1 MSEIFQKIYDC
12 LNGEFPT
19 TTTSKYKAIIDTYD
33 ITNFDTDIPINTRP
47 LECPFELDTFQKR
60 AVYRIG
66 NFENVFIAAHTSS
79 GKTLAAE
86 WAIAQSLLQSRNA
99 IYTSPIKALSNQ
111 KYRDFKDKFNQDKYF
126 SSLSLNATE
135 NVGIITGDVQVNNS
149 ANCLVMTTEILRN
162 MIYKCDPYLN
172 DVDWIIF
179 DEIHYMNDNERGRIW
194 EEIIQMAPCHISMI
208 FLSATTPNA
217 VQFSNWVAD
226 IRKRNVYICQ
236 TLTRPIP
243 IEHYITIGTTQQSLS
258 QYYEEIVEKTTVD
271 NEKLKI
277 KKVKTMNEDGE
288 IVNKSPQK
296 IVKLNKRIKL
306 KDEINK
312 EFTDQDRIY
321 KVVDKQETFLTN
333 NLTKAT
339 EILTSKLTRK
349 VKNKN
354 KSKKNV
360 DTFMKRVNY
369 KTKIEMLHNLFQL
382 LKLKDK
388 LPVIVFAFSRKGC
401 EQYCNQMES
410 ISFLSKSE
418 QNSVTKIIN
427 DFLLV
432 LNEQDRNLPQI
443 HFVKQLLIRGIGLHH
458 SGLLPIL
465 KEIVEILFQ
474 NGFVKVLFA
483 TETFAMGVNMPARTV
498 VFSNLKK
505 HDGTQ
510 FRYLLPGEYTQMAGR
525 AGRRGFDKVG
535 TVILLTFEK
544 IPPEL
549 QKIMTGKPLTLE
561 SQFRLT
567 YQTITNILQVSQN
580 NEELSVN
587 NLMRCSFG
595 EHNCNL
601 TMRQINYA
609 KQVLLDAKKIY
620 KKLVM
625 LSKLE
630 RTQIKTLDDFYESM
644 ETIIPFM
651 EKIHENTFYTLYAGV
666 KKT

>member
-33 ITNFDTDIPINTRP
+33 ITNFDTDIPINIRP

-111 KYRDFKDKFNQDKYF
+111 KYRDFKDKFNHDKYF
-126 SSLSLNATE
+126 SSSLDATE

-149 ANCLVMTTEILRN
+149 AKCLVMTTEILRN

-258 QYYEEIVEKTTVD
+258 QYYEEIVEKTTVG
-271 NEKLKI
+271 NEKQKN

-296 IVKLNKRIKL
+296 IVKLNKRFEL
-306 KDEINK
+306 KDEIRRKHIPNDNAFK
-312 EFTDQDRIY
+312 MSVSQFYQ
-321 KVVDKQETFLTN
+321 LTN
-333 NLTKAT
+333 
-339 EILTSKLTRK
+339 S
-349 VKNKN
+349 
-354 KSKKNV
+354 
-360 DTFMKRVNY
+360 
-369 KTKIEMLHNLFQL
+369 
-382 LKLKDK
+382 
-388 LPVIVFAFSRKGC
+388 
-401 EQYCNQMES
+401 NQM
-410 ISFLSKSE
+410 
-418 QNSVTKIIN
+418 
-427 DFLLV
+427 
-432 LNEQDRNLPQI
+432 RN
-443 HFVKQLLIRGIGLHH
+443 
-458 SGLLPIL
+458 
-465 KEIVEILFQ
+465 
-474 NGFVKVLFA
+474 
-483 TETFAMGVNMPARTV
+483 
-498 VFSNLKK
+498 
-505 HDGTQ
+505 
-510 FRYLLPGEYTQMAGR
+510 
-525 AGRRGFDKVG
+525 
-535 TVILLTFEK
+535 ILLDEIKKF
-544 IPPEL
+544 
-549 QKIMTGKPLTLE
+549 
-561 SQFRLT
+561 
-567 YQTITNILQVSQN
+567 IT
-580 NEELSVN
+580 E
-587 NLMRCSFG
+587 G
-595 EHNCNL
+595 
-601 TMRQINYA
+601 
-609 KQVLLDAKKIY
+609 
-620 KKLVM
+620 
-625 LSKLE
+625 
-630 RTQIKTLDDFYESM
+630 
-644 ETIIPFM
+644 ETI
-651 EKIHENTFYTLYAGV
+651 EEC
-666 KKT
+666 KTGAMWMLTALVEVSTEACNAMPWLLQ